1 MNLTLSPLLLKW
13 ARLRAGLDAA
23 ALGSKLGVSE
33 EKVIQWEKDGILTAK
48 RAENLAKV
56 TYTPYGFLF
65 LQEPPEDRLPVP
77 DFRTL
82 DNEPVRSPS
91 PNLLDIVYQMQRRQ
105 AWYREY
111 LIEEGFE
118 AKTFLAKFNLSSSI
132 EDVANHMR
140 ETLRLSNGWANE
152 VNTWTDALMLL
163 RERIE
168 ELGIL
173 IVMNGVVGN
182 NTHRK
187 LDTQEFRGFAL
198 YDTFAPLIFI
208 NAADYK
214 GAQMFTIAH
223 ELAHLW
229 IGEEGVSNF
238 KQLESPNV
246 AIEKFCN
253 QVAAE
258 FLVPKAELQNLWT
271 TADKQDDPIQYLARR
286 FKVSGIVVARR
297 ALDLSLIHRSEF
309 NSFYEDYKDSEDV
322 RRARPSSGGDFWNTH
337 NVRVGRRFGQSVVSA
352 AKEGK
357 LLYKEAYSLL
367 GLNSQSFDRYAEKLG
382 VR

>member
-13 ARLRAGLDAA
+13 ARLRAGLDEAV
-23 ALGSKLGVSE
+23 LGKKLGVSE
-33 EKVIQWEKDGILTAK
+33 DKVIKWEEDGAITVK
-48 RAENLAKV
+48 RAEKLAKA

-65 LQEPPEDRLPVP
+65 LQEPPEDKLPVP

-91 PNLLDIVYQMQRRQ
+91 PNLLDTVYQMQRRQ

-118 AKTFLAKFNLSSSI
+118 EKEFLAKFSLSSSI

-140 ETLRLSNGWANE
+140 DTLRLSNGWAHE
-152 VNTWTDALMLL
+152 ISTWTDALMLL
-163 RERIE
+163 RERTE

-238 KQLESPNV
+238 RRLESPGV
-246 AIEKFCN
+246 EIERFCN

-258 FLVPKAELQNLWT
+258 FLVPKAEVQSLWAI
-271 TADKQDDPIQYLARR
+271 ADKQEDPIQYLSRR

-297 ALDLSLIHRSEF
+297 ALDLNLIRRSEF
-309 NSFYEDYKDSEDV
+309 NSFYEDYKDKEDT
-322 RRARPSSGGDFWNTH
+322 RRARHSTGGDFWNTH

-357 LLYKEAYSLL
+357 LMYKDAYSLL
-367 GLNSQSFDRYAEKLG
+367 GLKAEAST
-382 VR
+382 VT

>member
-1 MNLTLSPLLLKW
+1 MNLTLSPVLLKW
-13 ARLRAGLDAA
+13 ARLRAGLDEAV
-23 ALGSKLGVSE
+23 LGRKLGVVAD
-33 EKVIQWEKDGILTAK
+33 KVTQWEIDGVLTAK
-48 RAENLAKV
+48 RAEKLARA

-65 LQEPPEDRLPVP
+65 LQEPPEDKLPVP

-82 DNEPVRSPS
+82 DNEPVRTPS
-91 PNLLDIVYQMQRRQ
+91 PNLLETVYQMQRRQ

-111 LIEEGFE
+111 MIEEGVGE
-118 AKTFLAKFNLSSSI
+118 KAFLGKFDLNSKI
-132 EDVANHMR
+132 EEVASHMR

-152 VNTWTDALMLL
+152 ISSWTDALMLL

-208 NAADYK
+208 NGADYK
-214 GAQMFTIAH
+214 GAQMFTITH

-229 IGEEGVSNF
+229 IGEGGVSNF
-238 KQLESPNV
+238 KKLESPSLE
-246 AIEKFCN
+246 IEQFCN

-258 FLVPKAELQNLWT
+258 FLVPKTELKSLWT
-271 TADKQDDPIQYLARR
+271 AAEQQEDPIQYLARR

-297 ALDLSLIHRSEF
+297 ALDLNLIRGDEF
-309 NSFYEDYKDSEDV
+309 NGFYEDYKVREDS
-322 RRARPSSGGDFWNTH
+322 RRSRAASGGDFWNTH
-337 NVRVGRRFGQSVVSA
+337 NVRVGRRFGLSVVSA

-357 LLYKEAYSLL
+357 LLYKEAYGLL
-367 GLNSQSFDRYAEKLG
+367 GLKSQSFDRYAERLG
-382 VR
+382 VK